1 VAAGVEKRTRNLL
14 ILLAIL
20 LAAAVYTNSG
30 WLFEDAEDEA
40 SSERSEIS
48 LGERLDTLKELPE
61 IPLDRPYSAEDYS
74 AQRNL
79 FDFTKSPEQIAAEKA
94 REEQRQRQ
102 AELQRKK
109 RQEQRERQQA
119 REERTERR
127 QRQKAKKDRVPPP
140 PDFQYT
146 YVAYMSH
153 LKGKEEALAVLV
165 KGSGSRDPKKEN
177 IRIVRNG
184 EILDD
189 DFVIKQID
197 LDNLVIGYTDDRYDG
212 QTRRVEL
219 IPPRDDGRGGG
230 RRGGGRRRR

>member
-1 VAAGVEKRTRNLL
+1 LL
-14 ILLAIL
+14 ILLVVLL
-20 LAAAVYTNSG
+20 LAAVWTNSD
-30 WLFEDAEDEA
+30 WLFEESTEER
-40 SSERSEIS
+40 SEEESEIS
-48 LGERLDTLKELPE
+48 LGERLDTLKDLPA

-79 FDFTKSPEQIAAEKA
+79 FDFTKSPEQIAAERA
-94 REEQRQRQ
+94 REEQRRRQ

-109 RQEQRERQQA
+109 QQEQRKRQQA
-119 REERTERR
+119 RQERIERQERSQAKR
-127 QRQKAKKDRVPPP
+127 QDRVPPP
-140 PDFQYT
+140 PDFKYT

-153 LKGKEEALAVLV
+153 LQGKEEALAVLV
-165 KGSGSRDPKKEN
+165 KGSGARDPKKEN